1 MRELNS
7 YLTPVVTLD
16 VCSNFYYMLKVMIVD
31 INPCCDEY
39 RSA

>member
-1 MRELNS
+1 
-7 YLTPVVTLD
+7 
-16 VCSNFYYMLKVMIVD
+16 MLRAWIDD